1 MKALKSLLP
10 FALLVAQSHA
20 AIVYSGLKD
29 YTITSDFDG
38 IYLDVDA
45 GALVGTEAVGWDIN
59 PFFGG
64 EGIANSP
71 AFQPV
76 RNSPALYAPVVNL
89 TTSQTVGASSVFGS
103 GFGGSGD
110 PVSHVGAAQGQFV
123 SGVEGYLGFKL
134 TTNANAGPYYGWMRV
149 VFSNTGGTGLVRDWA
164 YDTTGGDIAISAV
177 PEISYS
183 TLPLICA
190 GTLILR
196 RRRCGRG
203 QAVGRQ
209 H

>member
-1 MKALKSLLP
+1 MKKRSFITLLIALQVLAAIS
-10 FALLVAQSHA
+10 SHA

-29 YTITSDFDG
+29 FTITSDFDG

-45 GALVGTEAVGWDIN
+45 GIIPVGVEPSGWDVN

-76 RNSPALYAPVVNL
+76 RTSSVLPYAPVVNL
-89 TTSQTVGASSVFGS
+89 TTSQSVGASSVFGS

-110 PVSHVGAAQGQFV
+110 PVSHVGPSLGQFV

-149 VFSNTGGTGLVRDWA
+149 VFSNTGGTGLIRDWA
-164 YDTTGGDIAISAV
+164 YDNTGGDIAISAI

-190 GTLILR
+190 GSLMLR
-196 RRRCGRG
+196 RRRK
-203 QAVGRQ
+203 
-209 H
+209 

>member
-1 MKALKSLLP
+1 MKTRS
-10 FALLVAQSHA
+10 FISALLVFQALA
-20 AIVYSGLKD
+20 AVSSQAAVVYSGLKD

-45 GALVGTEAVGWDIN
+45 GTLVGIEATGWDIN

-76 RNSPALYAPVVNL
+76 RTSSALNAPVVNL
-89 TTSQTVGASSVFGS
+89 APGQTVGATSVFGS
-103 GFGGSGD
+103 GFNGSGD
-110 PVSHVGAAQGQFV
+110 PVSHVGSSPGQFV

-149 VFSNTGGTGLVRDWA
+149 VLSNTGGTGLVRDWA
-164 YDTTGGDIAISAV
+164 YDNTGSEISISAV
-177 PEISYS
+177 PEISHS
-183 TLPLICA
+183 TLPLICV
-190 GTLILR
+190 GSLILR
-196 RRRCGRG
+196 RRRK
-203 QAVGRQ
+203 
-209 H
+209 

>member
-1 MKALKSLLP
+1 MKTRPFITSLIAFQVLAALSS
-10 FALLVAQSHA
+10 QA

-29 YTITSDFDG
+29 FTITSDFDG

-76 RNSPALYAPVVNL
+76 RTSSALYAPVVNL
-89 TTSQTVGASSVFGS
+89 TTSQSVGASSVFGS

-110 PVSHVGAAQGQFV
+110 PVSHVGTSPSQFV

-149 VFSNTGGTGLVRDWA
+149 VFSNTGGTGLIRDWA
-164 YDTTGGDIAISAV
+164 YDNTGGDIAISAV
-177 PEISYS
+177 PEISYA

-190 GTLILR
+190 GSLMLR
-196 RRRCGRG
+196 RRRK
-203 QAVGRQ
+203 
-209 H
+209 